1 MNERFLELSPR
12 LEETRDRQ
20 VPQIIKFEL
29 DEIKNH
35 FDEDLIAIRS
45 LSNVYQQLDEN
56 QNDASSELILRSQ
69 VILLESA
76 FDFYLHELTKFGVNK
91 IFEKSWAP
99 TEKYKRIILR
109 LELVEKI
116 INNEVDENWFL
127 EYISQY
133 YSKDTM
139 VSFKTLSGQMNLLG
153 LDIQVIADRA
163 FCKNNSSETTITQM
177 RKIVRNLYKRRNVIA
192 HQSNC
197 GHEDAVHYQISKE
210 QVVEFIENIESIVNA
225 IHNVANEH
233 D

>member
-1 MNERFLELSPR
+1 MNERFLDLSPR

-20 VPQIIKFEL
+20 VPQTIKFEL

-35 FDEDLIAIRS
+35 FDEDLFAIRS
-45 LSNVYQQLDEN
+45 MSNVYQQLDEE
-56 QNDASSELILRSQ
+56 QNETSSELILRSQ

-91 IFEKSWAP
+91 MFEKSWEP

-116 INNEVDENWFL
+116 INDEVDENWFL

-139 VSFKTLSGQMNLLG
+139 VSFKTLSGQISLLG
-153 LDIQVIADRA
+153 LDIQEIADRA
-163 FCKNNSSETTITQM
+163 FCEVNSSEKTIVQM
-177 RKIVRNLYKRRNVIA
+177 KKAIGELYMRRNIIA
-192 HQSNC
+192 HQSNR
-197 GHEDAVHYQISKE
+197 GHEDAMHYQISE
-210 QVVEFIENIESIVNA
+210 SQVNEFIENIEKVVNA
-225 IHNVANEH
+225 MHDVANEH